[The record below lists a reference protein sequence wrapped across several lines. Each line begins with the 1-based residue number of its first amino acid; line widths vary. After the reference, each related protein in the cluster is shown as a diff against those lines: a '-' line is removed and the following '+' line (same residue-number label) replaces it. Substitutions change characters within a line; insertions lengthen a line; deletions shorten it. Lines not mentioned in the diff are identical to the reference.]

1 MKKMLVSDY
10 DQTFY
15 LNDQDIEINKK
26 EVKNFRDKGNVFIIA
41 TGRSFLDFK
50 NKVNMYDIVYDY
62 VILNHGATI
71 LDKNDKIIFNIPIYN
86 EVIEDIKNDL
96 CLEESINNFCCSG
109 LESRVDFIHSDL
121 TKINVKY
128 DTKDKAEKV
137 NKIINNK
144 YSKYVIS
151 YYVKINSIEIISSK
165 TNKSNAIKL
174 LTKKLEIDD
183 KNVYSIGDG
192 YSDIEMVRDFNG
204 YCMTDSVDELKQV
217 AISQMKSV
225 SDLIKELLND
235 ENE

>member
-26 EVKNFRDKGNVFIIA
+26 EVKNFRDKGNIFIIA

-50 NKVNMYDIVYDY
+50 NKVNMYDIAYDY

-71 LDKNDKIIFNIPIYN
+71 LDKNDNIIFNFPIYS
-86 EVIEDIKNDL
+86 EVIGDIKNDI

-121 TKINVKY
+121 TKIHVKY

-151 YYVKINSIEIISSK
+151 YYVTSNSIEIISNK

-174 LTKKLEIDD
+174 LTKKLDIDD
-183 KNVYSIGDG
+183 ENVYSIGDG
-192 YSDIEMVRDFNG
+192 YSDIEMVRDFKG

-217 AISQMKSV
+217 AISKMESV
-225 SDLIKELLND
+225 SDLLKELLND